1 MSLTI
6 KIIIGVFIATIIG
19 LVTMQFIAPSQ
30 QIIESISKSFDS
42 DDTTTI
48 KVSIEGEV
56 EAEGSY
62 IIDEGSTLDDLISI
76 ANGLTDNADTLCF
89 FTDLELENNETYYI
103 APIYDIDDVCGNT
116 KLIKW
121 NINTCTKDDLKNI
134 DGIGDSIA
142 QSIITH
148 RAEHGSFYRLE
159 DVMDVNGIGN
169 ATFSKL
175 KNYIRLKEAN

>member
-30 QIIESISKSFDS
+30 QVVDSVSKAFNSGE
-42 DDTTTI
+42 TTTI

-62 IIDEGSTLDDLISI
+62 ILEEGSTLDDLIEI

-89 FTDLELENNETYYI
+89 YTELVLENNETYYI
-103 APIYDIDDVCGNT
+103 APIYDIDDICGNT

-121 NINTCTKDDLKNI
+121 NINTCEKDDLKNI

-142 QSIITH
+142 QSIITY

-159 DVMDVNGIGN
+159 EVMDVNGIGN

>member
-30 QIIESISKSFDS
+30 QVIESISRSFDS

-121 NINTCTKDDLKNI
+121 NINTCTKDDLKK
-134 DGIGDSIA
+134 A
-142 QSIITH
+142 FRTLARKYH
-148 RAEHGSFYRLE
+148 P
-159 DVMDVNGIGN
+159 DVNKAPDAQAKFKDIN
-169 ATFSKL
+169 EAYEVV
-175 KNYIRLKEAN
+175 YIFRAYYTKFKYSYN

>member
-1 MSLTI
+1 MSLTL
-6 KIIIGVFIATIIG
+6 KIIIGVFVFTIIG
-19 LVTMQFIAPSQ
+19 LVTMQFIAPNLTPVNNANN
-30 QIIESISKSFDS
+30 
-42 DDTTTI
+42 TTLSLAKDTI

-62 IIDEGSTLDDLISI
+62 LLEEGSNLDDLIEV

-89 FTDLELENNETYYI
+89 FTDLLLENNQTYYI

-116 KLIKW
+116 KLIKC
-121 NINTCTKDDLKNI
+121 NINNCEKDDLKNI

-142 QSIITH
+142 QNIIQY
-148 RAEHGSFYRLE
+148 RAENGSFYSLE
-159 DVMDVNGIGN
+159 EVMDVNGIGN

-175 KNYIRLKEAN
+175 KNYIRLKDVN